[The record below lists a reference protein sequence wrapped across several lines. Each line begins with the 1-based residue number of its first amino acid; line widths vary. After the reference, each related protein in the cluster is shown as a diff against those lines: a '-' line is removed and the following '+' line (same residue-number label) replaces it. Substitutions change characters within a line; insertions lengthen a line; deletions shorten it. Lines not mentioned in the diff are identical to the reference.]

1 VARRDLPFEFML
13 NALRLRDGFELA
25 RFAERTGLPLSAVQ
39 APLAQAERRG
49 LIERDAAGTLV
60 RPTPQGFD
68 FLSDL
73 QALFLPPATQ
83 DRGQTLPAG
92 AFPAAIRPLA
102 P

>member
-1 VARRDLPFEFML
+1 MD
-13 NALRLRDGFELA
+13 NAVCHGGKASLRCAKG
-25 RFAERTGLPLSAVQ
+25 G
-39 APLAQAERRG
+39 
-49 LIERDAAGTLV
+49 AGTLYWLSYTV
-60 RPTPQGFD
+60 ALNQTRPRPLAVSGRMGGVAAAEVISHFGARPET
-68 FLSDL
+68 DL